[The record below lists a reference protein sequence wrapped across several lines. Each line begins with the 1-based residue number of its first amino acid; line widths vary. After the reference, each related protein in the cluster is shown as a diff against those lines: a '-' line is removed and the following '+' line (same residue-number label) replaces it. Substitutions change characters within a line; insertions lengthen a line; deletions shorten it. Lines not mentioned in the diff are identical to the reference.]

1 MTALLLA
8 LIIAFPRIGQKV
20 PYVERCYMIGAVE
33 AGSTNVVVGGRSIP
47 VYRTGAW
54 ATIID
59 VSPGTNFVN
68 VAGSNHWFVVGKK
81 PVVNNKAAVKAKPKK
96 LYEKLPYSG
105 NAPKKHPGGKSPREI
120 TIVIDPGHGGS
131 DSGALSPRNLKEKD
145 ANLRVALALR
155 DELVKRGYRTV
166 MTRKGDTTVALYDR
180 PKVAHLNNADAFISI
195 HHNAPPI
202 DRDPSILRY
211 CVVYAWNDIG
221 ERLGKAINHRIAK
234 LNTQEG
240 VKNNGVSRANY
251 AVTRNPEIP
260 SCLLEIDFITSPEGE
275 EASWNL
281 SRIRRISK
289 AIADGVDGWVK
300 SHVTESVKQSEL

>member
-1 MTALLLA
+1 MSFIAPLCLVMILLISGCFSPYRKTVRELGYPDA
-8 LIIAFPRIGQKV
+8 PRQVEAQQVTLSLPSTVDVNTLQFTIGQRPAMLNGVSYYLNKPAGTKELSREDIAV
-20 PYVERCYMIGAVE
+20 LRGAFF
-33 AGSTNVVVGGRSIP
+33 TPIK
-47 VYRTGAW
+47 
-54 ATIID
+54 
-59 VSPGTNFVN
+59 
-68 VAGSNHWFVVGKK
+68 HK
-81 PVVNNKAAVKAKPKK
+81 
-96 LYEKLPYSG
+96 EKL
-105 NAPKKHPGGKSPREI
+105 NFL
-120 TIVIDPGHGGS
+120 IDPGHGGS

-221 ERLGKAINHRIAK
+221 ERLGKAINRRISK